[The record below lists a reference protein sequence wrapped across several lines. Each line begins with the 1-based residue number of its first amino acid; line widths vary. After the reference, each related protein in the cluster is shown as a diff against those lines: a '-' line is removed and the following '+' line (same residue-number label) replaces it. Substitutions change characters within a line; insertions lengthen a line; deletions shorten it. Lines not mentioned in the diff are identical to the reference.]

1 MRLFFGFLLLA
12 VLLPQQAAAQVNS
25 GDEVPEVTRTFA
37 LTNARVVQAPGRVME
52 QATIIVRDGLIAAVG
67 PDIEVPFDAEEIPA
81 DSFVVY
87 AGFIDGLSHTGIPEP
102 REQRNR
108 ERPDDP
114 GDPPNEEAGIQ
125 PDRDVHGLL
134 DPEDKRLAA
143 LRNAGFTTVHVVPR
157 GRMLPGTGAI
167 ILLGGETANE
177 MVYRARTAMFAQL
190 SPARR
195 MYPGTDMAVMAKL
208 RQLFTE
214 AKRRQHL
221 QNLYSEDPA
230 GLERPPFD
238 PVHNSLLPV
247 LREELPVYFHTQSAL
262 DLHRAL
268 EVQSE
273 LGFPVVLTGLNQS
286 FDAVDKLRQAGHALI
301 LTLDLPVIPRT
312 SESYEETPADSVAA
326 PPTDA
331 PEKLPEIADPGY
343 DTNLRV
349 QSQADLE
356 AEKANLEKRREI
368 EHRKYLA
375 NAADLAS
382 SGLAFGFST
391 LGVKPADL
399 MGNVRLMID
408 NGLSEDAALAAL
420 TTTAADILGVAASM
434 GTVEVGKMAN
444 MVVADGPVFEEKSK
458 IKYVF
463 VDGKRFEVEQP
474 ARSGR
479 QGRGDQADLSPAGRW
494 SFTVSSEDGNVGGTI
509 TIDGSATNWSGTITN
524 DLTDETAD
532 LTNIR
537 LDGRSLSFEFSL
549 PELGTISVSVV
560 VSEDSF
566 DGDVTVEGIG
576 AMPISGS
583 RTSGPESYHP

>member
-1 MRLFFGFLLLA
+1 MRLFFGILLIV
-12 VLLPQQAAAQVNS
+12 VLIPQSASAQVNS

-37 LTNARVVQAPGRVME
+37 LTNARVVQAPGSVLE

-67 PDIEVPFDAEEIPA
+67 TDIDVPFDAAEIPA

-102 REQRNR
+102 RERPNR

-114 GDPPNEEAGIQ
+114 GNPPNEEAGIQ

-143 LRNAGFTTVHVVPR
+143 LRNAGFTAVHAVPR

-167 ILLGGETANE
+167 ILLSGETANE
-177 MVYRARTAMFAQL
+177 LVYRSRTAMFAQL

-195 MYPGTDMAVMAKL
+195 MYPGTDMAVLARM

-221 QNLYSEDPA
+221 QNLYAADPA

-238 PVHNSLLPV
+238 PVHNALLPV
-247 LREELPVYFHTQSAL
+247 LREELPVYFRTENAL

-273 LGFPVVLTGLNQS
+273 LGFPVVLAGLNQS
-286 FDAVDKLRQAGHALI
+286 FDAIDKLRQAGHALI
-301 LTLDLPVIPRT
+301 LTLDLPVIPGT
-312 SESYEETPADSVAA
+312 SEPDEDGEAPADSVVAQ
-326 PPTDA
+326 PTDA

-349 QSQADLE
+349 ESLADLE
-356 AEKANLEKRREI
+356 SEKSNLEKRREL
-368 EHRKYLA
+368 EHKKYLA

-391 LGVKPADL
+391 LGVKPTDL
-399 MGNVRLMID
+399 MGNVRLMIE

-420 TTTAADILGVAASM
+420 TTTPADILGVAASM

-444 MVVADGPVFEEKSK
+444 LVVSDGPVFAEESE

-463 VDGKRFEVEQP
+463 VDGKRYEIEQP

-479 QGRGDQADLSPAGRW
+479 QGRSGQASISPAGRW
-494 SFTVSSEDGNVGGTI
+494 SFTVSSEDGNVGGII
-509 TIDGSATNWSGTITN
+509 TISGSAANWSGTITN
-524 DLTDETAD
+524 DLTDEAAD
-532 LTNIR
+532 LNNIQMDGNT
-537 LDGRSLSFEFSL
+537 LDFEFSI
-549 PELGTISVSVV
+549 PEMGTISVSVV
-560 VSEDSF
+560 ISDDSF
-566 DGDVTVEGIG
+566 DGEITVEGIG
-576 AMPISGS
+576 VMPISGN
-583 RTSGPESYHP
+583 RTSGPGS